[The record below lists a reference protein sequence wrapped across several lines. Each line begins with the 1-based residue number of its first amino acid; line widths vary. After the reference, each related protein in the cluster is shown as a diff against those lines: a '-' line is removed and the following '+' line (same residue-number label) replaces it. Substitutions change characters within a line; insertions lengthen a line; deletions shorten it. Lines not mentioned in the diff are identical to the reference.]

1 MYISYYSYYMLKPF
15 QHGVM
20 MHDYLLITNNKKSV
34 TYTINSM
41 IEAGIQIT
49 AKCQMIMASTNK

>member
-15 QHGVM
+15 QRGVM
-20 MHDYLLITNNKKSV
+20 IHDYLLITNNKKSV

-41 IEAGIQIT
+41 IEASIQT